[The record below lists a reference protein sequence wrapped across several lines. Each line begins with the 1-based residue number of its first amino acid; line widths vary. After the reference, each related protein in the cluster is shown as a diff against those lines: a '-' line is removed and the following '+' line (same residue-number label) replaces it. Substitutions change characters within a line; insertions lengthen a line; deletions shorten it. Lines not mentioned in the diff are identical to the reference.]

1 LKYRHEY
8 HAGNFADVHK
18 HVTLLAVLTALRRKD
33 KGFLYLETHAG
44 RGAYDL
50 SGPAGE
56 SASGIG
62 RLEAQRPSGSAAEEI
77 HNYLAR
83 VELLRRERGEPRL
96 YPGSPL
102 LAASE
107 LRPVD
112 RAVFIESLPSEARA
126 LKRAL
131 SAQAQGRAH
140 MKIQT
145 GDGFELMRA
154 WLPPRERRGLTFI
167 DPPYEESRQD
177 FERTRHAAA
186 EALRR
191 FQTGVLA
198 IWYPIKDERDTAA
211 WHAALAAELDCGML
225 AAELSLYP
233 RDSRV
238 ALNGSGMLI
247 LNPPY
252 QLAERMAIWLPQL
265 HACLDLGH
273 GGGASVRQLKA

>member
-1 LKYRHEY
+1 MKYRHAH

-18 HVTLLAVLTALRRKD
+18 HITLLALLGALKRKD
-33 KGFLYLETHAG
+33 KGFFYLETHAG

-50 SGPAGE
+50 SGAPGE
-56 SASGIG
+56 SATGIG
-62 RLEAQRPSGSAAEEI
+62 RLEFAAGAAWQSGASEVKDYVE
-77 HNYLAR
+77 R
-83 VELLRRERGEPRL
+83 VESLRRDRQESKL

-107 LRPVD
+107 LRPQD
-112 RAVFIESLPSEARA
+112 RAVLVEQLPAEARA
-126 LKRAL
+126 LEKVLPHSGAGLRVE
-131 SAQAQGRAH
+131 
-140 MKIQT
+140 T
-145 GDGFELMRA
+145 GDGFERLRA

-177 FERTRHAAA
+177 FERVRQAGA

-191 FQTGVLA
+191 FHTGIVA

-211 WHAALAAELDCGML
+211 WHAALAGELHCERL

-252 QLAERMAIWLPQL
+252 QLAERMETWLPQL

-273 GGGASVRQLKA
+273 GGGTSVRCLNT